1 MKFFKIAR
9 IKKDLTQQKLSE
21 MTGMSI
27 ATINKIEKGTKSIDS
42 MKVENLKKICEILDL
57 DIIEVINK
65 TY

>member
-9 IKKDLTQQKLSE
+9 IKKDLTQQNLSE

-42 MKVENLKKICEILDL
+42 MKVGNLKRICEILDL
-57 DIIEVINK
+57 DITEVINK
-65 TY
+65 